1 MPTQNN
7 GKLAS
12 QTDNVSGEQVVYAYD
27 ALNRLASA
35 TATSGSWGQSYSY
48 DGFGNLT
55 AQNVT
60 AGSAPA
66 YSAIPDPTTN
76 HVGSVDANGNTL
88 GLVDPDQETQITSAE
103 YDVENRFTGTGAS
116 FSYFSGYQYSY
127 APGNKRVW
135 RGNFSTNGG
144 APILTTDEVTFW
156 SVNGQKLASYNILM
170 SGNSMIFNQNV
181 ANYYFGSKLIGHYTS
196 NVGLSITATDRLG
209 SIGKYYPYGQEKPS
223 ATTNGTEK
231 FTGYFRDSETGF
243 DFANQRYHNPGT
255 GRFLTPDP
263 YHGSP
268 TQTDP
273 TSWNMYAYAQ
283 GDPVNS
289 VDPTGREIASP
300 GCSSDPD
307 SPACGD
313 CVIDEFDP
321 EWIPICVV
329 DPVPPIIAPP
339 TGGGGGGGEGGED
352 FVPVSDAQADLNKAS
367 CYKLLG
373 FTSATAAQNFF
384 NSISFYYAPF
394 GNLTLKNGVPQPL
407 PAPATTSGYGQ
418 VNINTSYNWSNFSK
432 VTTSTG
438 GTFNYLAY
446 INGIWHTNLSSEQL
460 GTEIVIHELEHNIKG
475 MNPDTA
481 AANIAIVNDCIKP
494 Q

>member
-1 MPTQNN
+1 M
-7 GKLAS
+7 
-12 QTDNVSGEQVVYAYD
+12 
-27 ALNRLASA
+27 
-35 TATSGSWGQSYSY
+35 
-48 DGFGNLT
+48 
-55 AQNVT
+55 
-60 AGSAPA
+60 
-66 YSAIPDPTTN
+66 
-76 HVGSVDANGNTL
+76 
-88 GLVDPDQETQITSAE
+88 
-103 YDVENRFTGTGAS
+103 
-116 FSYFSGYQYSY
+116 
-127 APGNKRVW
+127 
-135 RGNFSTNGG
+135 
-144 APILTTDEVTFW
+144 
-156 SVNGQKLASYNILM
+156 
-170 SGNSMIFNQNV
+170 
-181 ANYYFGSKLIGHYTS
+181 
-196 NVGLSITATDRLG
+196 
-209 SIGKYYPYGQEKPS
+209 
-223 ATTNGTEK
+223 
-231 FTGYFRDSETGF
+231 
-243 DFANQRYHNPGT
+243 
-255 GRFLTPDP
+255 
-263 YHGSP
+263 
-268 TQTDP
+268 
-273 TSWNMYAYAQ
+273 
-283 GDPVNS
+283 
-289 VDPTGREIASP
+289 DPTGREIASP

-394 GNLTLKNGVPQPL
+394 KLTLKNGVPRPL

-475 MNPDTA
+475 MNSRHRRGEYCYRQRLHKTPMKVNRISLFLMA
-481 AANIAIVNDCIKP
+481 GLLISLANSAKGASDYCAFEVKVTDPSGAPLAGIPVAMIQQDDKEFGREVRTDHDGRARLCDAPMQQVSIIVGLDICGAVAVKAVRASWPATERLFITYEPKGCGSLRGVGLVHDP
-494 Q
+494 SQITR